1 MGPLCMAAPSWTGS
15 TPRRKM
21 GRQRQR
27 RRARS
32 AARERPRTATEWNG
46 AQRLPRI
53 REPDAEPILSPARW
67 HVDPTAQAN
76 FRRGRALRPCTEKPR
91 AEALTRK
98 HVLKIETVRTLRPFP
113 RLSEN
118 FGKNPRSPV
127 KRNADNLSEI
137 MEGNAK
143 EILKVFSIFKPQA

>member
-1 MGPLCMAAPSWTGS
+1 MAELPGLF
-15 TPRRKM
+15 P
-21 GRQRQR
+21 QQCLIL
-27 RRARS
+27 
-32 AARERPRTATEWNG
+32 TESPN
-46 AQRLPRI
+46 
-53 REPDAEPILSPARW
+53 AEPVSSPARW

-76 FRRGRALRPCTEKPR
+76 FRRGRALRSCTEKPR

-118 FGKNPRSPV
+118 FGKDSRSPTN
-127 KRNADNLSEI
+127 RNADNLSKI